1 MSLSLVVDILGWIG
15 AVLLLYGY
23 ARVSS
28 GKWTGGTKGYQ
39 VVNIAGSILFII
51 NSGYHGAYPSVA
63 VNVIWAAIALVTLVK
78 IGRQGAG
85 GRRQEG

>member
-28 GKWTGGTKGYQ
+28 GKWTGSTRGYQ
-39 VVNIAGSILFII
+39 VVNIAGSILFIV

-63 VNVIWAAIALVTLVK
+63 VNIIWAGIALVTLVK
-78 IGRQGAG
+78 IAGAVSG
-85 GRRQEG
+85 ER

>member
-1 MSLSLVVDILGWIG
+1 MSVLLVVDILGWIG

-28 GKWTGGTKGYQ
+28 GTWTGSTRGYQ
-39 VVNIAGSILFII
+39 VVNIAGSLLFII

-63 VNVIWAAIALVTLVK
+63 VNIIWAGIALFTLMK
-78 IGRQGAG
+78 IARATS
-85 GRRQEG
+85 RAE

>member
-1 MSLSLVVDILGWIG
+1 MSLTLIVDILGWIG

-28 GKWTGGTKGYQ
+28 GKWTGSTRGYQ
-39 VVNIAGSILFII
+39 VVNIGGSILFII

-63 VNVIWAAIALVTLVK
+63 VNVIWAGIAAVTLVR
-78 IGRQGAG
+78 IGKQGAG
-85 GRRQEG
+85 SREQGG

>member
-1 MSLSLVVDILGWIG
+1 MSLRLVVDILGWIG

-28 GKWTGGTKGYQ
+28 GKWTGSTRGYQ
-39 VVNIAGSILFII
+39 VVNIGGSILFII

-78 IGRQGAG
+78 IAKTVG
-85 GRRQEG
+85 GER